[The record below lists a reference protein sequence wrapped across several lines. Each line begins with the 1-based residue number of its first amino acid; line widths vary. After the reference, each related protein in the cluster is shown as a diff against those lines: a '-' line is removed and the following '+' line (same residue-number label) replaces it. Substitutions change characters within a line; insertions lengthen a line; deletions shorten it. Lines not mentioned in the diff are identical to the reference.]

1 MITPNSDGALLELRD
16 GETAAT
22 TTATRSE
29 WTQRKTEEEAVKES
43 LNADARNFCSLIA
56 WIRLHHTAC
65 HQRRGRRA
73 SRNG

>member
-43 LNADARNFCSLIA
+43 LKIHAARNF
-56 WIRLHHTAC
+56 
-65 HQRRGRRA
+65 
-73 SRNG
+73 